1 MSSVA
6 PMTRGSEAKV
16 SAAPSICS
24 CAMPVR
30 CISPRT
36 VVSPGKDGSETH
48 TSLAAIASRTAAI
61 HFCPTV
67 EKGSRVVLTRTLV
80 AVRSSF
86 EKPLTRKSPYFLAS
100 GFSSSEMRREVQIP
114 PWIISPEKSDA
125 FIAKFCSDAS
135 PASRPCAR
143 ITSVTLDAMNFIAWH
158 DALSQPRLV
167 TSPGLGGSTTMVF
180 GKIWETPKWSC
191 TSRKVSVS
199 GSPRGSSVCRPS
211 MYSKSSSGITNGTAT
226 PTSSGTTTSQ
236 PRCERRP
243 TDAHRD
249 HGRAAADPA
258 SEWEPAEP
266 AAVAAVAAANI
277 ANATV
282 ASAIAAATN

>member
-1 MSSVA
+1 
-6 PMTRGSEAKV
+6 
-16 SAAPSICS
+16 
-24 CAMPVR
+24 
-30 CISPRT
+30 
-36 VVSPGKDGSETH
+36 
-48 TSLAAIASRTAAI
+48 
-61 HFCPTV
+61 
-67 EKGSRVVLTRTLV
+67 
-80 AVRSSF
+80 
-86 EKPLTRKSPYFLAS
+86 
-100 GFSSSEMRREVQIP
+100 MRREVQIP

-266 AAVAAVAAANI
+266 AAVAAVAASTGCTAG
-277 ANATV
+277 
-282 ASAIAAATN
+282 ASAAGAAVGAAAGDQGRPEARSWPWPSIGSLPSPASLRKGAAR